1 MAHIL
6 VVDDEKN
13 YRMVLGRLL
22 EEAGHRVSVADNPY
36 AGLEILARDNVA
48 LIISDLRMP
57 RMDGLTFLRQVRE
70 EYGGGIPFLVMTA
83 YATVETAIEA
93 MKLGAADYLL
103 KPFQNDAVL
112 LCVEKALTYARLHL
126 ENQLLRRQVA
136 ESGDQPMLGD
146 SAAIRHLRSDIARV
160 AVARTSV
167 LICGETGTGKE
178 LVARLLHSGSPRAK
192 GPLVTLNCAA
202 FAEPLLESELFGHER
217 GAFTG
222 AVDRKRGLLE
232 VAEGG
237 SLLLD
242 EIGEF
247 PLPLQPKLLR
257 VLQERRFRRV
267 GGTSEIECDVR
278 VLAATHRDLTAM
290 VTAGTFRADLLY
302 RLNVVILEVPPLRTR
317 REDIPLLAQ
326 AFLQRFAREF
336 DRPPNT
342 LSAEAMVVLQAH
354 DWPGNIR
361 ELQNVIERGALFCDV
376 GELGVSHL
384 PDYLSHQPGQQ
395 VAVTPPLRLDRPLSE
410 LLDDYERQLIR
421 SALVQ
426 ARGVQAQAA
435 QLLGISRSNL
445 QYKLNKL
452 GL

>member
-22 EEAGHRVSVADNPY
+22 EEAGYRVSVADNPY
-36 AGLEILARDNVA
+36 AALELLARENVA

-57 RMDGLTFLRQVRE
+57 RMDGLAFLRQVRE
-70 EYGGGIPFLVMTA
+70 EYGDLPFIVMTA
-83 YATVETAIEA
+83 YATVETALEA

-103 KPFQNDAVL
+103 KPFQNDTVL
-112 LCVEKALTYARLHL
+112 LCVDKALRYARLHL

-136 ESGDQPMLGD
+136 ESGNRPLLGEG
-146 SAAIRHLRSDIARV
+146 AAIRKLLGNVERV

-178 LVARLLHSGSPRAK
+178 LVARLLHSGSPRAR
-192 GPLVTLNCAA
+192 GPLITLNCAA

-222 AVDRKRGLLE
+222 AVERKRGLLE
-232 VAEGG
+232 IAGGG

-257 VLQERRFRRV
+257 VLQERCFRRV
-267 GGTSEIECDVR
+267 GGTAEIECDVR
-278 VLAATHRDLTAM
+278 VLAATHRDLAAM
-290 VTAGTFRADLLY
+290 VAAGTFRADLLY
-302 RLNVVILEVPPLRTR
+302 RLNVVVLEVPPLRTR

-326 AFLQRFAREF
+326 AFLQGFAREF
-336 DRPPNT
+336 DRPLSSISADAMT
-342 LSAEAMVVLQAH
+342 LLQLH
-354 DWPGNIR
+354 DWPGNVR
-361 ELQNVIERGALFCDV
+361 ELQNVIERGVLFCDA
-376 GELGVSHL
+376 GELGIGHL
-384 PDYLSHQPGQQ
+384 PEYLSQQSGQL
-395 VAVTPPLRLDRPLSE
+395 VAAPPPHLDRPLPA
-410 LLDDYERQLIR
+410 LLEEYERRLIQA
-421 SALVQ
+421 ALVQ

-435 QLLGISRSNL
+435 QRLGISRSNL

>member
-1 MAHIL
+1 MTHIL

-22 EEAGHRVSVADNPY
+22 EEAGYRVSVADNPY
-36 AGLEILARDNVA
+36 AALELLARENLA
-48 LIISDLRMP
+48 LVVSDLRMP
-57 RMDGLTFLRQVRE
+57 RMDGLAFLRQVRE
-70 EYGGGIPFLVMTA
+70 EFGDIPFIVMTA
-83 YATVETAIEA
+83 YASVETALEA

-103 KPFQNDAVL
+103 KPFQNEAL
-112 LCVEKALTYARLHL
+112 LLSVDKALAYARLHR

-136 ESGDQPMLGD
+136 EAGNRQLLGE
-146 SAAIRHLRSDIARV
+146 SPAIRQLLDDIARV
-160 AVARTSV
+160 AAAPTSV

-178 LVARLLHSGSPRAK
+178 LVARLLHTGSRRAQ

-222 AVDRKRGLLE
+222 AVERKRGLLE

-247 PLPLQPKLLR
+247 PLALQPKLLR

-267 GGTSEIECDVR
+267 GGTVEIECDVR
-278 VLAATHRDLTAM
+278 VLAATHRDLATM
-290 VTAGTFRADLLY
+290 VAAGSFRADLLY
-302 RLNVVILEVPPLRTR
+302 RLNVVVLDTPPLRTR

-326 AFLQRFAREF
+326 TFLQSYARELG
-336 DRPPNT
+336 RPT
-342 LSAEAMVVLQAH
+342 ETIATDAMALLQEY
-354 DWPGNIR
+354 DWPGNVR
-361 ELQNVIERGALFCDV
+361 ELQNVIERGVLFCDSR
-376 GELGVSHL
+376 ELGVNQLPGHL
-384 PDYLSHQPGQQ
+384 SRQPGQPEAEQ
-395 VAVTPPLRLDRPLSE
+395 APLLDRTLPE
-410 LLDDYERQLIR
+410 LLDDYERRLIR
-421 SALVQ
+421 AALVQ

-445 QYKLNKL
+445 QYKLNRL